1 MMMKVSTK
9 KWQVIAWSGMSYSL
23 QQENQSC
30 IVGQQGYE
38 SLWIAYSLIC
48 GLKWEPEA
56 QLC

>member
-1 MMMKVSTK
+1 MMKVSTK

-30 IVGQQGYE
+30 IVGQQAYE
-38 SLWIAYSLIC
+38 NLWIAYLLIC